1 MPQMVVYFMGLASVC
16 EENMAKMAVI
26 LKTQVG
32 HLPSGCLVLNRRA
45 WVLFGRVLIFLA
57 FLCSLGCHS
66 GLYLFSLPL
75 HV

>member
-32 HLPSGCLVLNRRA
+32 HLPSGCLVL
-45 WVLFGRVLIFLA
+45 
-57 FLCSLGCHS
+57 
-66 GLYLFSLPL
+66 
-75 HV
+75 